1 MNASWWRTP
10 NGFGRSRT
18 SKGAVR
24 LAGAG
29 GILGLITII
38 VSAVNIVSAQQAI
51 ELAVPAAILAIA
63 GLARW
68 VIPGRTRRS

>member
-1 MNASWWRTP
+1 M
-10 NGFGRSRT
+10 
-18 SKGAVR
+18 
-24 LAGAG
+24 AGAG